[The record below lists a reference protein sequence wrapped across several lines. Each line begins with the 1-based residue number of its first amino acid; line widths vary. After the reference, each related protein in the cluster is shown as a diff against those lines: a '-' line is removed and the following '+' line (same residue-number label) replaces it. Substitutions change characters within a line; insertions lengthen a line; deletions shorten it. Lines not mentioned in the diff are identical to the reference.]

1 MSRHSSLPELR
12 RGSVL
17 TVHLIL
23 SRLLLALLFI
33 VTLASCTPRRT
44 LTQQGILDLAG
55 VSVVRLVVYY
65 AVVGQDGVVIRQDGY
80 DPTSDTEVQCT
91 GLGML
96 VGSWSPGSPTE
107 KNNWVLT
114 DGTLLNVNGQTC
126 APTTRGQLTTIKLYA
141 NTTYTY
147 NKPDQALIGQLQC
160 SLQTGQ
166 KATCSDTVPETLLPA
181 PDGALLFSF
190 HTDADHLQPFLR
202 VDAQQGLGT
211 PQGIELAS
219 NNSLT
224 VTWPSRPVLTGTDT
238 AQAYLTPRLVD
249 TTAGDNNSK
258 TSTAT
263 SNSSSEPG
271 MPIVDSNGN
280 LVGMSLTGNR
290 LMTGQAILNLM
301 NQVPTLQSK
310 AQAKHTNTLNTTW
323 DLGIQQYEASDYAH
337 AQATLH
343 QIETTNQQFLA
354 PRTFERMAAA
364 NMHTG
369 PNGAPTPTTGAS
381 HTQGGTLVLLFL
393 IGLIAGLLILIT
405 LLLVMVILRR
415 FRKQILARFE
425 AEQAKAHLIAEREVQ
440 PQRQARQN
448 VIVEK
453 PGPALLL
460 QRVAPGE
467 LKTSSVIVSSSPE
480 IPCPNCGHAVQT
492 NAAYCPYCHYWIL
505 PVAPSPTVLT
515 LPAPE
520 LPSSKALPSSTAVPA
535 QQTPVNEAVL
545 DDLTIP
551 ATLQRLWDQAG

>member
-1 MSRHSSLPELR
+1 MNRHSSLPELR
-12 RGSVL
+12 RGSGL
-17 TVHLIL
+17 TVCSIP

-33 VTLASCTPRRT
+33 VTLASCTPRRA
-44 LTQQGILDLAG
+44 LTQQGVLDLAG

-65 AVVGQDGVVIRQDGY
+65 TAGVTRLDGY
-80 DPTSDTEVQCT
+80 APIAGDSVYKVEEQCT
-91 GLGML
+91 GLGTL

-114 DGTLLNVNGQTC
+114 DGALVNTKRGTC
-126 APTTRGQLTTIKLYA
+126 PPETTGQLAGIQILA
-141 NTTYTY
+141 NHAYTS
-147 NKPDQALIGQLQC
+147 NSPGTAPIGTLQC
-160 SLQTGQ
+160 QRQGQ
-166 KATCSDTVPETLLPA
+166 ETSCSDTVPEALLPTL
-181 PDGALLFSF
+181 DGALLFSF

-249 TTAGDNNSK
+249 TTAGNNNSK

-290 LMTGQAILNLM
+290 LLTRQAILNLM
-301 NQVPTLQSK
+301 NQVPALQSK

-354 PRTFERMAAA
+354 PRIFERMAAA

-369 PNGAPTPTTGAS
+369 PNGAPTPTTAAS
-381 HTQGGTLVLLFL
+381 HAQGGTLVLLFL
-393 IGLIAGLLILIT
+393 IGLIAGLLILLT

-440 PQRQARQN
+440 PQGQAQQN

-453 PGPALLL
+453 PVPALLL

-467 LKTSSVIVSSSPE
+467 PKTSSVIVQSSPE

-492 NAAYCPYCHYWIL
+492 NAAYCLYCHYWIL

-520 LPSSKALPSSTAVPA
+520 LPGSKALPSSTAVAA
-535 QQTPVNEAVL
+535 QQTPVDEAVL
-545 DDLTIP
+545 DDLTIS

>member
-1 MSRHSSLPELR
+1 MNRHSSLPGLR
-12 RGSVL
+12 RGNGL
-17 TVHLIL
+17 TVRSIL
-23 SRLLLALLFI
+23 SRLLLALLI
-33 VTLASCTPRRT
+33 VTLASCTPRRV
-44 LTQQGILDLAG
+44 LTQQGVLDLAG

-65 AVVGQDGVVIRQDGY
+65 TVPTPPILG
-80 DPTSDTEVQCT
+80 DPVYKIEEQCT
-91 GLGML
+91 GLGAL
-96 VGSWSPGSPTE
+96 VGSWSPASPTE

-114 DGTLLNVNGQTC
+114 DGTLVNTKGETC
-126 APTTRGQLTTIKLYA
+126 LPGQLAGIQILA
-141 NTTYTY
+141 NNVYT
-147 NKPDQALIGQLQC
+147 NNSPGQAPIGSLQC
-160 SLQTGQ
+160 HRPGQ
-166 KATCSDTVPETLLPA
+166 ETICSDTEPETISSSA
-181 PDGALLFSF
+181 GAVLFSF
-190 HTDADHLQPFLR
+190 HTDANHLQPFLP
-202 VDAQQGLGT
+202 VDAQQSLGT

-219 NNSLT
+219 KNALI

-249 TTAGDNNSK
+249 TTAGNNNSK

-271 MPIVDSNGN
+271 MPIVDSNGK

-290 LMTGQAILNLM
+290 LLTGQAILNLM
-301 NQVPTLQSK
+301 NQVPALQSK
-310 AQAKHTNTLNTTW
+310 AQAKHTNILNTTW
-323 DLGIQQYEASDYAH
+323 NLGIQQYEASDYTD
-337 AQATLH
+337 AQATLY

-354 PRTFERMAAA
+354 PRTFELTAAA
-364 NMHTG
+364 HMHNG

-405 LLLVMVILRR
+405 LLLVMFILRR

-425 AEQAKAHLIAEREVQ
+425 AEQAEARLIAEREVQ
-440 PQRQARQN
+440 PQQN

-453 PGPALLL
+453 PKPAHLF

-467 LKTSSVIVSSSPE
+467 PKTSTVIVQSSPE
-480 IPCPNCGHAVQT
+480 IPCPNCGHAVRT

-505 PVAPSPTVLT
+505 PVAPGASPTVLT

-520 LPSSKALPSSTAVPA
+520 LPSSKKALPSSTAVPA
-535 QQTPVNEAVL
+535 RQTPINGAVL

-551 ATLQRLWDQAG
+551 ATLQRLWDRAGR

>member
-1 MSRHSSLPELR
+1 MH
-12 RGSVL
+12 
-17 TVHLIL
+17 TFKHIFQN

-33 VTLASCTPRRT
+33 VALASCTPTRRA
-44 LTQQGILDLAG
+44 LTQQGVLDLAG

-65 AVVGQDGVVIRQDGY
+65 SVGAVIRQDGY
-80 DPTSDTEVQCT
+80 DPTSDTEEQCT
-91 GLGML
+91 GLGTL
-96 VGSWSPGSPTE
+96 VGSWSPASPTE

-114 DGTLLNVNGQTC
+114 DGTLVNTKGGTC
-126 APTTRGQLTTIKLYA
+126 LPGQLAGIQILA
-141 NTTYTY
+141 NNAYT
-147 NKPDQALIGQLQC
+147 NNSPGQALIGSLQC
-160 SLQTGQ
+160 HRPGQ
-166 KATCSDTVPETLLPA
+166 ETICSDTEPETISSSA
-181 PDGALLFSF
+181 GAVLFSF
-190 HTDADHLQPFLR
+190 HTDANHLQPFLL

-219 NNSLT
+219 KNALT

-249 TTAGDNNSK
+249 TTAGNNNSK

-271 MPIVDSNGN
+271 MPIVDSNGK

-290 LMTGQAILNLM
+290 LLTGQAILNLM
-301 NQVPTLQSK
+301 NQVPALQSK
-310 AQAKHTNTLNTTW
+310 AQAKHTNILKTTW

-337 AQATLH
+337 TQATL
-343 QIETTNQQFLA
+343 QRIENTNSQFLA

-364 NMHTG
+364 HMRNS

-405 LLLVMVILRR
+405 LLLVMFILRR

-425 AEQAKAHLIAEREVQ
+425 AEQAEARLIAEREVQ
-440 PQRQARQN
+440 PQQN

-453 PGPALLL
+453 PKPAHLF

-467 LKTSSVIVSSSPE
+467 PKTSTVIVQSSPE
-480 IPCPNCGHAVQT
+480 IPCPNCGHAVRT

-505 PVAPSPTVLT
+505 PVAPGASPTVLT

-520 LPSSKALPSSTAVPA
+520 LPSSKKALPSSTAVPA
-535 QQTPVNEAVL
+535 QQTPVNGAVL

-551 ATLQRLWDQAG
+551 ATLQRLWDRAGR

>member
-1 MSRHSSLPELR
+1 MKVGRSRRTSTTKQMH
-12 RGSVL
+12 
-17 TVHLIL
+17 TFKHIFQN

-33 VTLASCTPRRT
+33 VALASCTPTRRA
-44 LTQQGILDLAG
+44 LTQQGVLDLAG

-65 AVVGQDGVVIRQDGY
+65 SVGAVIRQDGY
-80 DPTSDTEVQCT
+80 DPTSDTEEQCT
-91 GLGML
+91 GLGTL
-96 VGSWSPGSPTE
+96 VGSWSPASPTE

-114 DGTLLNVNGQTC
+114 DGTLVNTKGGTC
-126 APTTRGQLTTIKLYA
+126 LPGQLAGIQILA
-141 NTTYTY
+141 NNAYT
-147 NKPDQALIGQLQC
+147 NNSPGQAPIGSLQC
-160 SLQTGQ
+160 HRPGQ
-166 KATCSDTVPETLLPA
+166 ETICSDTEPETISSSA
-181 PDGALLFSF
+181 GAVLFSF
-190 HTDADHLQPFLR
+190 HTDANHLQPFLL
-202 VDAQQGLGT
+202 VDPQQGLGT

-219 NNSLT
+219 KNALT

-249 TTAGDNNSK
+249 TTAGNNNSK

-271 MPIVDSNGN
+271 MPIVDSNGK
-280 LVGMSLTGNR
+280 LAGMSLAGNR
-290 LMTGQAILNLM
+290 LLTGQAILNLM
-301 NQVPTLQSK
+301 NQVPALQSK
-310 AQAKHTNTLNTTW
+310 AQAKHTNILNTTW

-354 PRTFERMAAA
+354 PRTFELMAAA
-364 NMHTG
+364 HVHNG

-405 LLLVMVILRR
+405 LLLVMFILRR

-425 AEQAKAHLIAEREVQ
+425 AEQAGARLIAEREVQ
-440 PQRQARQN
+440 PQQN
-448 VIVEK
+448 VIVENPK
-453 PGPALLL
+453 PALLL

-467 LKTSSVIVSSSPE
+467 PKTSTVIVQSSPE
-480 IPCPNCGHAVQT
+480 IPCPNCGHALQT
-492 NAAYCPYCHYWIL
+492 NAADCTYCHYWIL
-505 PVAPSPTVLT
+505 PVAPGASPTVLT

-520 LPSSKALPSSTAVPA
+520 LPSSKKALPSSTAVPA
-535 QQTPVNEAVL
+535 QQTPINGAVL

-551 ATLQRLWDQAG
+551 ATLQRLWDRAGQ

>member
-1 MSRHSSLPELR
+1 MKVGRSRRTSTTKQMH
-12 RGSVL
+12 
-17 TVHLIL
+17 TFKHIFQNC
-23 SRLLLALLFI
+23 RLLLALLFI
-33 VTLASCTPRRT
+33 VTLASCTPRRA
-44 LTQQGILDLAG
+44 LTQQGVLDLAG

-65 AVVGQDGVVIRQDGY
+65 TV
-80 DPTSDTEVQCT
+80 PTSPILGDPAYKIEQQCT
-91 GLGML
+91 GLGTL
-96 VGSWSPGSPTE
+96 VGSWSPASPTE

-114 DGTLLNVNGQTC
+114 DGTLVNTNGGTC
-126 APTTRGQLTTIKLYA
+126 LPGQLAGIQILA
-141 NTTYTY
+141 NNAYT
-147 NKPDQALIGQLQC
+147 NNSPGQALIGSLQC
-160 SLQTGQ
+160 HRPGQ
-166 KATCSDTVPETLLPA
+166 ETTCSDTEPETISSSA
-181 PDGALLFSF
+181 GAVLFSF
-190 HTDADHLQPFLR
+190 HTDANHLQPFLP
-202 VDAQQGLGT
+202 VDAQQSLGT

-219 NNSLT
+219 KNALI

-249 TTAGDNNSK
+249 TTAGNNNSK

-271 MPIVDSNGN
+271 MPIVDSNGK

-290 LMTGQAILNLM
+290 LLTGQAILNLM
-301 NQVPTLQSK
+301 NQVPALQSK
-310 AQAKHTNTLNTTW
+310 AQAKHTNILNATW
-323 DLGIQQYEASDYAH
+323 NLGIQQYEASDYTD

-354 PRTFERMAAA
+354 PRTFELTAAA
-364 NMHTG
+364 HMHNG

-405 LLLVMVILRR
+405 LLLVMFILRR

-425 AEQAKAHLIAEREVQ
+425 AEQAEARLTAEREVQ
-440 PQRQARQN
+440 PQQN

-453 PGPALLL
+453 PKPAHLF

-467 LKTSSVIVSSSPE
+467 PKTSTVIVQSSPE
-480 IPCPNCGHAVQT
+480 IPCPNCGHAVRT
-492 NAAYCPYCHYWIL
+492 NAAYCPYCHYWVL
-505 PVAPSPTVLT
+505 PVAPGASPTVLT

-520 LPSSKALPSSTAVPA
+520 LPSSKKALPSSTAVPA
-535 QQTPVNEAVL
+535 QQTPINGAVL

-551 ATLQRLWDQAG
+551 ATLQRLWDRAGR

>member
-1 MSRHSSLPELR
+1 MKVGRSRRTSTTKQMH
-12 RGSVL
+12 
-17 TVHLIL
+17 TFKHIFQN

-33 VTLASCTPRRT
+33 VTLASCTPRRA
-44 LTQQGILDLAG
+44 LTQQGVLDLAG

-65 AVVGQDGVVIRQDGY
+65 TVS
-80 DPTSDTEVQCT
+80 TSPILGDSAYKIEEQCT
-91 GLGML
+91 GLGTL
-96 VGSWSPGSPTE
+96 VGSWSPANPAE

-114 DGTLLNVNGQTC
+114 DGALVNVNGQTC
-126 APTTRGQLTTIKLYA
+126 APTTQGLLTTIKLYA
-141 NTTYTY
+141 NTTYTS
-147 NKPDQALIGQLQC
+147 NKTDQALIGQLQC

-181 PDGALLFSF
+181 QSGAFLFSF
-190 HTDADHLQPFLR
+190 HTDANHLQPFLR
-202 VDAQQGLGT
+202 VDAHQGLGT

-219 NNSLT
+219 KNALT

-238 AQAYLTPRLVD
+238 AQTYLTPRLVD
-249 TTAGDNNSK
+249 TTAGNNNSK

-280 LVGMSLTGNR
+280 LVGMSLAGNR
-290 LMTGQAILNLM
+290 LLTGQAILNLM
-301 NQVPTLQSK
+301 NQVPALQSK
-310 AQAKHTNTLNTTW
+310 AQAKHTNILNTTW

-337 AQATLH
+337 AQATLQ

-354 PRTFERMAAA
+354 PRTFELTAAA
-364 NMHTG
+364 HMHTG
-369 PNGAPTPTTGAS
+369 SNGAPTPTTGAS

-405 LLLVMVILRR
+405 LLLVMFILRR
-415 FRKQILARFE
+415 FRRQILARFE
-425 AEQAKAHLIAEREVQ
+425 AEQAEARLIAEREVQ
-440 PQRQARQN
+440 PQQN

-453 PGPALLL
+453 PKPALLL
-460 QRVAPGE
+460 RRVAPGE
-467 LKTSSVIVSSSPE
+467 PKTSTVIVQSSPE

-505 PVAPSPTVLT
+505 PVAPGASPTVLT

-520 LPSSKALPSSTAVPA
+520 LPGSKKALPSSTAVPA
-535 QQTPVNEAVL
+535 QQTPVNGAVL
-545 DDLTIP
+545 DDPTIP
-551 ATLQRLWDQAG
+551 ATLQRLWDQAGR

>member
-1 MSRHSSLPELR
+1 MNRHSSLPGLR
-12 RGSVL
+12 RGNGL
-17 TVHLIL
+17 TVHSIL

-33 VTLASCTPRRT
+33 VALASCTPRRA
-44 LTQQGILDLAG
+44 LTQQGVLDLAG

-65 AVVGQDGVVIRQDGY
+65 SVGGAVIRQDGY
-80 DPTSDTEVQCT
+80 DPTPTSVAEEQCT
-91 GLGML
+91 GLGTL
-96 VGSWSPGSPTE
+96 VGSWSPTSPTE

-114 DGTLLNVNGQTC
+114 DGMLVNTKGGTC
-126 APTTRGQLTTIKLYA
+126 PPETNSQLAGIQILA
-141 NTTYTY
+141 NNAYT
-147 NKPDQALIGQLQC
+147 NNSPGQALIGSLQC
-160 SLQTGQ
+160 HRPGQ
-166 KATCSDTVPETLLPA
+166 ETICSDTEPETISSSA
-181 PDGALLFSF
+181 GAVLFSF
-190 HTDADHLQPFLR
+190 HTDANHLQPFLLFGT
-202 VDAQQGLGT
+202 QQGLGT

-219 NNSLT
+219 KNALT

-238 AQAYLTPRLVD
+238 AQAYLTSRLVD
-249 TTAGDNNSK
+249 TTAGNNNSK

-271 MPIVDSNGN
+271 MPIVDSNGK

-290 LMTGQAILNLM
+290 LLTGQAILNLM
-301 NQVPTLQSK
+301 NQVPALQSK
-310 AQAKHTNTLNTTW
+310 AQAKHTNILNTTW
-323 DLGIQQYEASDYAH
+323 NLGIQQYEASDYTD

-354 PRTFERMAAA
+354 PRTFELTAAA
-364 NMHTG
+364 HMHNG

-405 LLLVMVILRR
+405 LLLVMFILRR
-415 FRKQILARFE
+415 FRKQMLARFE
-425 AEQAKAHLIAEREVQ
+425 AEQAEARLIAEREVQ
-440 PQRQARQN
+440 PQQN

-453 PGPALLL
+453 PKPAHLF

-467 LKTSSVIVSSSPE
+467 PKTSTVIVQSSPE

-492 NAAYCPYCHYWIL
+492 NAAYCPYCHYWVL
-505 PVAPSPTVLT
+505 PVAPGASPTVLT

-520 LPSSKALPSSTAVPA
+520 LPSSKKALPSSTAVPA
-535 QQTPVNEAVL
+535 QQTPINGAVL

-551 ATLQRLWDQAG
+551 ATLQRLWDRAGR

>member
-1 MSRHSSLPELR
+1 MNRHSSLPGLR
-12 RGSVL
+12 RGNGL
-17 TVHLIL
+17 TVHSIL

-33 VTLASCTPRRT
+33 VTLASCTPRRA
-44 LTQQGILDLAG
+44 LTQQGVLDLAG

-65 AVVGQDGVVIRQDGY
+65 VVSPIDGY
-80 DPTSDTEVQCT
+80 GDPVYHVEEQCT
-91 GLGML
+91 GLGTL
-96 VGSWSPGSPTE
+96 VGSWSPASPTE

-114 DGTLLNVNGQTC
+114 DGTLVNTNGETCLPGQ
-126 APTTRGQLTTIKLYA
+126 
-141 NTTYTY
+141 
-147 NKPDQALIGQLQC
+147 
-160 SLQTGQ
+160 
-166 KATCSDTVPETLLPA
+166 PETISSSA
-181 PDGALLFSF
+181 GAVLFSF
-190 HTDADHLQPFLR
+190 HTDANHLQPFLP
-202 VDAQQGLGT
+202 VDAQQSLGT

-219 NNSLT
+219 KNALI

-249 TTAGDNNSK
+249 TTAGNNNSK

-271 MPIVDSNGN
+271 MPIVDSNGK

-290 LMTGQAILNLM
+290 LLTGQAILNLM
-301 NQVPTLQSK
+301 NQVPALQSK
-310 AQAKHTNTLNTTW
+310 AQAKHTNILNTTW

-337 AQATLH
+337 AQATLQ
-343 QIETTNQQFLA
+343 QIETTNPQFLA
-354 PRTFERMAAA
+354 PRTFELMAAA
-364 NMHTG
+364 NMHNG

-405 LLLVMVILRR
+405 LLLVMFILRR

-425 AEQAKAHLIAEREVQ
+425 AEQAEARLIAEREVQ
-440 PQRQARQN
+440 PQQN

-453 PGPALLL
+453 PKPAHLF

-467 LKTSSVIVSSSPE
+467 PKTSTVIVQSSPE
-480 IPCPNCGHAVQT
+480 IPCPNCGHAVRT

-505 PVAPSPTVLT
+505 PVAPGASPTVLT

-520 LPSSKALPSSTAVPA
+520 LPSSKKALPSSTAVPA
-535 QQTPVNEAVL
+535 RQTPINGAVL

-551 ATLQRLWDQAG
+551 ATLQRLWDRAGR

>member
-1 MSRHSSLPELR
+1 MNRHSYLPELR
-12 RGSVL
+12 RGNGL
-17 TVHLIL
+17 TVRSIL

-33 VTLASCTPRRT
+33 VTLASCTPRRA
-44 LTQQGILDLAG
+44 LTQQGVLDLAG

-65 AVVGQDGVVIRQDGY
+65 SVGGVVIRQDGY
-80 DPTSDTEVQCT
+80 DPTSVTGEQCT
-91 GLGML
+91 GLGTL
-96 VGSWSPGSPTE
+96 VGSWSPASPTE

-114 DGTLLNVNGQTC
+114 DGTLVNTKGGTC
-126 APTTRGQLTTIKLYA
+126 LPGQLVGIQILA
-141 NTTYTY
+141 NNAYT
-147 NKPDQALIGQLQC
+147 NNSPGQAPIGSLQC
-160 SLQTGQ
+160 HRPGQ
-166 KATCSDTVPETLLPA
+166 ETTCSDTEPETISSSA
-181 PDGALLFSF
+181 SAVLFSF
-190 HTDADHLQPFLR
+190 HTDANHLQPSLP

-219 NNSLT
+219 KNALT
-224 VTWPSRPVLTGTDT
+224 VTWPSRPVLTGTNT

-249 TTAGDNNSK
+249 TTAGNNNSK

-271 MPIVDSNGN
+271 MPIVDSNGK
-280 LVGMSLTGNR
+280 LAGMSLAGNR
-290 LMTGQAILNLM
+290 LLTGQAILNLM
-301 NQVPTLQSK
+301 NQVPALQSK
-310 AQAKHTNTLNTTW
+310 AQAKHTNILNTTW

-354 PRTFERMAAA
+354 PRTFELMAAA
-364 NMHTG
+364 HMHNG

-405 LLLVMVILRR
+405 LLLVMFILRR

-425 AEQAKAHLIAEREVQ
+425 SEREVQ
-440 PQRQARQN
+440 PQQN
-448 VIVEK
+448 VVVEK
-453 PGPALLL
+453 PKPALLL

-467 LKTSSVIVSSSPE
+467 PKTSTVVVQSPPE

-505 PVAPSPTVLT
+505 HVAPGASPTVLT
-515 LPAPE
+515 LPALE
-520 LPSSKALPSSTAVPA
+520 LPSSKKALPSSTAVPA
-535 QQTPVNEAVL
+535 QQTPINGAVL

-551 ATLQRLWDQAG
+551 ATLQRLWDRAGR

>member
-12 RGSVL
+12 RGSGL
-17 TVHLIL
+17 TVHSIL
-23 SRLLLALLFI
+23 SRILLALLFI
-33 VTLASCTPRRT
+33 VTLASCTPRRA
-44 LTQQGILDLAG
+44 LTQQGVLDLAG

-65 AVVGQDGVVIRQDGY
+65 VVSPIDGY
-80 DPTSDTEVQCT
+80 DPVYKIEEQCT
-91 GLGML
+91 GLGTL
-96 VGSWSPGSPTE
+96 VGSWSPASPTE

-114 DGTLLNVNGQTC
+114 DGTLVNSKGGTC
-126 APTTRGQLTTIKLYA
+126 LAETNSQLAGIQILA
-141 NTTYTY
+141 NNAYT
-147 NKPDQALIGQLQC
+147 NNSPGQALIGSLQC
-160 SLQTGQ
+160 HRPGQ
-166 KATCSDTVPETLLPA
+166 ETTCSDTEPETISSSA
-181 PDGALLFSF
+181 GAVLFSF
-190 HTDADHLQPFLR
+190 HTDANHLQPFLL
-202 VDAQQGLGT
+202 VGTQQGLGT

-219 NNSLT
+219 KNALT

-238 AQAYLTPRLVD
+238 AQAYLIPRLVD
-249 TTAGDNNSK
+249 TTAGNNNSK

-271 MPIVDSNGN
+271 MPIVDSNGK

-290 LMTGQAILNLM
+290 LLTGQAILNLM
-301 NQVPTLQSK
+301 NQVPALQSK
-310 AQAKHTNTLNTTW
+310 AQAKHTNILNTTW

-337 AQATLH
+337 AQATLY

-354 PRTFERMAAA
+354 PRTFELTAAA
-364 NMHTG
+364 HMHNG

-405 LLLVMVILRR
+405 LLLVMFILRR
-415 FRKQILARFE
+415 FRKQILALFE
-425 AEQAKAHLIAEREVQ
+425 AEQAEARLIAEREVQ
-440 PQRQARQN
+440 PQQN

-453 PGPALLL
+453 PKSALLL
-460 QRVAPGE
+460 QRIAPGE
-467 LKTSSVIVSSSPE
+467 PKTSTVVVQSSPE

-505 PVAPSPTVLT
+505 PVAPGASPTVLT

-520 LPSSKALPSSTAVPA
+520 LPGSKKALPSSAAVPA

-545 DDLTIP
+545 DDLMIP
-551 ATLQRLWDQAG
+551 ATLQRLWDQAGR

>member
-1 MSRHSSLPELR
+1 MNRHSSLPGLR
-12 RGSVL
+12 RGNGL
-17 TVHLIL
+17 TVHSIL

-33 VTLASCTPRRT
+33 VTLASCTPRRA
-44 LTQQGILDLAG
+44 LTQQGVLDLAG

-65 AVVGQDGVVIRQDGY
+65 SVGAVIRQDGY
-80 DPTSDTEVQCT
+80 DPTSDTEEQCT
-91 GLGML
+91 GLGTL
-96 VGSWSPGSPTE
+96 VGSWSPASPTE

-114 DGTLLNVNGQTC
+114 DGTLVNTKGGTC
-126 APTTRGQLTTIKLYA
+126 LPGQLAGIQILA
-141 NTTYTY
+141 NNAYT
-147 NKPDQALIGQLQC
+147 NNSPGQALIGSLQC
-160 SLQTGQ
+160 HRPGQ
-166 KATCSDTVPETLLPA
+166 ETICSDTEPETISSSA
-181 PDGALLFSF
+181 GAVLFSF
-190 HTDADHLQPFLR
+190 HTDANHLQPFLL

-219 NNSLT
+219 KNALI

-249 TTAGDNNSK
+249 TTAGNNNSK

-271 MPIVDSNGN
+271 MPIVDSNGK

-290 LMTGQAILNLM
+290 LLTGQAILNLM
-301 NQVPTLQSK
+301 NQVPALQSK
-310 AQAKHTNTLNTTW
+310 AQAKHTNILKTTW

-337 AQATLH
+337 TQATL
-343 QIETTNQQFLA
+343 QRIENTNSQFLA

-364 NMHTG
+364 HMRNS

-405 LLLVMVILRR
+405 LLLVMFILRR

-425 AEQAKAHLIAEREVQ
+425 AEQAEARLIAEREVQ
-440 PQRQARQN
+440 PQQN

-453 PGPALLL
+453 PKPAHLF

-467 LKTSSVIVSSSPE
+467 PKTSTVIFQSSPE

-492 NAAYCPYCHYWIL
+492 NAADCTYCHYWIL
-505 PVAPSPTVLT
+505 PVAPGASPTVLT

-520 LPSSKALPSSTAVPA
+520 LPSSKKALPSSTAVPA
-535 QQTPVNEAVL
+535 QQTPVNGAVL

-551 ATLQRLWDQAG
+551 ATLQRLWDRAGR